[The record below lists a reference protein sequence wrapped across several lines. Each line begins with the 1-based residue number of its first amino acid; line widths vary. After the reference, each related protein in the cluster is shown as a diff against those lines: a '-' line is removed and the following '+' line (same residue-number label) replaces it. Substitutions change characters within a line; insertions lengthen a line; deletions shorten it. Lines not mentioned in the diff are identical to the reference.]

1 MKLLT
6 LNGITVQAVN
16 SEDEARLMR
25 LGYRPVEEKETEK
38 PAVKADKGK
47 KHDSTLRR

>member
-16 SEDEARLMR
+16 AEDEARLIR
-25 LGYRPVEEKETEK
+25 LGYRPVDTPKDA
-38 PAVKADKGK
+38 PVVKTDKGK
-47 KHDSTLRR
+47 KKNDSTIRR